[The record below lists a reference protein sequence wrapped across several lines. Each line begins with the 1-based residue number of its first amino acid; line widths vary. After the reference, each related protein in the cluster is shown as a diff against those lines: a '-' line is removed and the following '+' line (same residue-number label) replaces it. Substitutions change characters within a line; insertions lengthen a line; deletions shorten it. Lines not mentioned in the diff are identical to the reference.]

1 MRPITRLILGLG
13 ALAVILAGV
22 ALALPG
28 HVTVARSVVINA
40 PEGAIFPYLNNLHRF
55 GDWSPWAARDPQL
68 TVAYSGPEQGKGAKV
83 EWTSSKP
90 SVGTGSMEIVESS
103 PNRHIDLAVNFNG
116 LDGTSYYE
124 VVPSGSGSKVTWG
137 FGYESGTSPLKRW
150 KGLMLDR
157 YIGAEYR
164 DALAKLKDK
173 IETERKPMPPP
184 PPSATIG
191 VPEQPGAVAP
201 GAAPEGAV
209 PGASPPAEAPVAE
222 QPQGA
227 PTAQDPAATQ
237 AATPPPPPA
246 AQPAPSQSKKRP
258 RRP

>member
-1 MRPITRLILGLG
+1 
-13 ALAVILAGV
+13 
-22 ALALPG
+22 
-28 HVTVARSVVINA
+28 
-40 PEGAIFPYLNNLHRF
+40 
-55 GDWSPWAARDPQL
+55 
-68 TVAYSGPEQGKGAKV
+68 
-83 EWTSSKP
+83 
-90 SVGTGSMEIVESS
+90 MEIVESNPS
-103 PNRHIDLAVNFNG
+103 RHIDLAVSFNG

-173 IETERKPMPPP
+173 IESERRPVAPPP
-184 PPSATIG
+184 APPTATLG
-191 VPEQPGAVAP
+191 VPEQPLPDGTAAP
-201 GAAPEGAV
+201 VPGTPPPAADAGAA
-209 PGASPPAEAPVAE
+209 

-227 PTAQDPAATQ
+227 PTATNPGATQ
-237 AATPPPPPA
+237 AATPSPPA
-246 AQPAPSQSKKRP
+246 AQPAPAQPKTPAKRP

>member
-1 MRPITRLILGLG
+1 
-13 ALAVILAGV
+13 V

-40 PEGAIFPYLNNLHRF
+40 PEPVIFPYLNNLHRF

-83 EWTSSKP
+83 EWTSNKP
-90 SVGTGSMEIVESS
+90 SVGAGSMEIVESS
-103 PNRHIDLAVNFNG
+103 PNRHIDLAVSFNG

-124 VVPSGSGSKVTWG
+124 VGPSGSGSKVTWG

-150 KGLMLDR
+150 KGLLLDR

-173 IETERKPMPPP
+173 IETERKPVAPM
-184 PPSATIG
+184 PPSATI

-201 GAAPEGAV
+201 GVAPEGAV
-209 PGASPPAEAPVAE
+209 PGTPAPAEAPVAE
-222 QPQGA
+222 QPQAA
-227 PTAQDPAATQ
+227 PTATDPAATQ
-237 AATPPPPPA
+237 APPPPA
-246 AQPAPSQSKKRP
+246 AQPAPAASSTRTPTKRP

>member
-1 MRPITRLILGLG
+1 MRPIMRLILGLG
-13 ALAVILAGV
+13 ALAVILLGV
-22 ALALPG
+22 AFVLPED
-28 HVTVARSVVINA
+28 VTIARSVVINA
-40 PEGAIFPYLNNLHRF
+40 PETAVFPYLNNMHSF
-55 GDWSPWAARDPQL
+55 ADWSPWAARDPQL

-103 PNRHIDLAVNFNG
+103 PNRHIDLAVSFNG

-124 VVPSGSGSKVTWG
+124 IVPSGSGSKVTWG

-150 KGLMLDR
+150 KGLLLDR

-173 IETERKPMPPP
+173 IETERKPMAPPP
-184 PPSATIG
+184 PPTATLG
-191 VPEQPGAVAP
+191 VPEQPGAVP
-201 GAAPEGAV
+201 GAPTQAV
-209 PGASPPAEAPVAE
+209 PGAPAAEAGAA
-222 QPQGA
+222 QPQA
-227 PTAQDPAATQ
+227 PPTATDPAATQ
-237 AATPPPPPA
+237 AVTPPPPPA
-246 AQPAPSQSKKRP
+246 QSAPSPSKKRP